1 MTISLRNRVTRLE
14 VITGGRGPSEE
25 ELAAAEDLLR
35 RHIRAIDMPEI
46 FGPGF
51 EVDAAEV
58 LLMKTEAA
66 AGKIAAAQEL
76 RGRYYEAK
84 GMDIEA
90 EGRRHCEAEMAKLRE
105 IFGVQEDGTPNPD
118 KQPWRA
124 KGGDK

>member
-1 MTISLRNRVTRLE
+1 MTISLRNRVTKLE

-84 GMDIEA
+84 GIDI

-105 IFGVQEDGTPNPD
+105 IFGVQADGAPDPD

-124 KGGDK
+124 KGGGK